1 MGAAWIRIDV
11 GAARHPK
18 LAALGP
24 LAPLGYAQFVAV
36 IAYCQEWATDGHVPV
51 AAARTVLEWGGVS
64 AAGEPVTGDGICEA
78 LERAGLLGACVDHPA
93 CLEIHDYLI
102 HQQPASEIEHLRE
115 VRSAAGR
122 RGGQHS
128 AARRASKQ
136 TNQTAKQMLEAKRKQ
151 TDVSGGGAAQP
162 GGAGLPGDGTL
173 DLTGQANLSKTASKG
188 SSNPEA
194 KSNHQYHNHID
205 VPSTTYSVRE
215 APEATETDRRD
226 HEVVLGEVVGAPDY
240 VAAYVRAS
248 ADLGVVPIPAS
259 KARIGKAAK
268 ELAAAGKA
276 PDLILAAIDRLVTS
290 NRPPTALPYL
300 VADLE
305 RERAGHGSGGRG
317 RLSAGAQQTEEFIR
331 RALARRQEAAS

>member
-36 IAYCQEWATDGHVPV
+36 IAYAQEWATDGHVP
-51 AAARTVLEWGGVS
+51 ATAARTVLEWGGVS
-64 AAGEPVTGDGICEA
+64 VAGEPVTGDGICEA
-78 LERAGLLGACVDHPA
+78 LERAGLLGACVEHPA

-128 AARRASKQ
+128 AARRAGKQ
-136 TNQTAKQMLEAKRKQ
+136 TPKQTLGAKSKQ

-162 GGAGLPGDGTL
+162 GGAGLPGDGVL
-173 DLTGQANLSKTASKG
+173 DLSGQANPSKIQARSKQTP
-188 SSNPEA
+188 STNT
-194 KSNHQYHNHID
+194 NTNTCI
-205 VPSTTYSVRE
+205 PSTTYSVRE
-215 APEATETDRRD
+215 PVEAPKTDHRD
-226 HEVVLGEVVGAPDY
+226 HEVVLGEVVVAPEY

-248 ADLGVVPIPAS
+248 AALGVVPIPAS

-276 PDLILAAIDRLVTS
+276 PDLILAGIDRLATS

-305 RERAGHGSGGRG
+305 RERAGHGSSGPG
-317 RLSAGAQQTEEFIR
+317 RLSAKAERTEEYIR
-331 RALARRQEAAS
+331 RALAHRQGVAP